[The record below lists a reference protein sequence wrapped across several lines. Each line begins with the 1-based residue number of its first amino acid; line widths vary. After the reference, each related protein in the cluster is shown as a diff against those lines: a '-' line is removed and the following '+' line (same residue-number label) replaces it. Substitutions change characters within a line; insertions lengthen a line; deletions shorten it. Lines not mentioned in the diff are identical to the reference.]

1 MTLCKFYLFIFIHI
15 FLSIIT
21 FTLSDFMRR
30 DFLCKKTTSAMD
42 KLKPQMQKV
51 YFKCIKTL
59 FIKALGL
66 AGQTESAC
74 ASESL
79 SEVTADQGE
88 VRM

>member
-1 MTLCKFYLFIFIHI
+1 
-15 FLSIIT
+15 
-21 FTLSDFMRR
+21 
-30 DFLCKKTTSAMD
+30 MD

-59 FIKALGL
+59 FIKALGM

-79 SEVTADQGE
+79 SEVTADQGRE

>member
-1 MTLCKFYLFIFIHI
+1 
-15 FLSIIT
+15 
-21 FTLSDFMRR
+21 
-30 DFLCKKTTSAMD
+30 MD

-59 FIKALGL
+59 FIKALGM

-79 SEVTADQGE
+79 SEVTADQGRE
-88 VRM
+88 VRMWSWVGGGYR

>member
-1 MTLCKFYLFIFIHI
+1 
-15 FLSIIT
+15 
-21 FTLSDFMRR
+21 
-30 DFLCKKTTSAMD
+30 MD

-51 YFKCIKTL
+51 DFKRIKTL

-66 AGQTESAC
+66 AGQTKSAC

>member
-1 MTLCKFYLFIFIHI
+1 
-15 FLSIIT
+15 
-21 FTLSDFMRR
+21 
-30 DFLCKKTTSAMD
+30 MD

-66 AGQTESAC
+66 AGQTDWGC

-79 SEVTADQGE
+79 SEVTADQGRE
-88 VRM
+88 VRMWSWVGGG